1 MARGQ
6 DYYADHTKP
15 VDLTALQRTAQ
26 LSQLEWEEALDYSA
40 QVLSNLCHYKS
51 FGATKFIPRC
61 PPSTFHAL
69 LSASQQPS
77 KAAALWELVKDD
89 MYSLQPVP
97 LLDIG
102 KPSAGHLS
110 NYYPNSQHISD
121 LEINLVQA
129 VCDAH
134 QLSTLN
140 TRLVLFPTLLVPR
153 RKLRGGLLLFS
164 FSPGLVKH
172 SPTEFSL
179 LIASVTDTL
188 SPDLFPSSPLKSTSQ
203 PPLTIHLKPSDFSRP
218 LNQVCAALAEAKK
231 HCGSEIR
238 AQMIDE
244 YIKCF
249 KEGDMGAH
257 KAASKLW
264 VKDVSPVVESYLGH
278 IEAYV
283 DPFALRAEWE
293 GFTAIVNKDLS
304 LKFEQLVNRAEHLVQ
319 CLPWGKPFEVDVF
332 RRPDFTALEILNFAT
347 GGIPAGINIPNYFD
361 VRESTGFK
369 NVSLENCT
377 PNGILGPSISRSL
390 IMNSWDTV
398 VVNFCR
404 RTRMAPSISIPKRR
418 SILCE
423 IFLFFVY
430 SVPDLDRC
438 LFWKPVESWYKP
450 GETYGSKFGVVASSM
465 EECRAEAVALYLCS
479 NIEILK
485 IFGYEEPHDIE
496 TIQYMTFLL
505 MARAGVRAL
514 EWYDPKTQKHGQAHM
529 QARLGITKWMIDHG
543 LAQLEEVRAPETG
556 TLEDA
561 YIRVNKQMVL
571 EKGKEIIGKLL
582 IEMQIRKSIADGK
595 GAESK
600 LTSILSQFYNELT
613 TPPSQ
618 WEGELRDLVIRKK
631 QARKIFVQ
639 PNTILVP
646 SVDARSTPSNND
658 CDQVHLI
665 DYPTT
670 NIGVIESFLNRNI

>member
-1 MARGQ
+1 MNQWTPKAEQIYDLILSLFGSA
-6 DYYADHTKP
+6 ADPNKP
-15 VDLTALQRTAQ
+15 VDFTALQQTAQ

-40 QVLSNLCHYKS
+40 QVLSNLCNYKS

-69 LSASQQPS
+69 VSASQQPA

-89 MYSLQPVP
+89 MYSLEPVP

-140 TRLVLFPTLLVPR
+140 TRLV
-153 RKLRGGLLLFS
+153 
-164 FSPGLVKH
+164 KH

-188 SPDLFPSSPLKSTSQ
+188 SPDVFPSSPLKSTSQ
-203 PPLTIHLKPSDFSRP
+203 PQLTIHLKPSDFSKP
-218 LNQVCAALAEAKK
+218 LNQVCAALVEAKK
-231 HCGSEIR
+231 HSGSEIR

-319 CLPWGKPFEVDVF
+319 SLPWGKPFEVDVF

-369 NVSLENCT
+369 NVSLVN
-377 PNGILGPSISRSL
+377 ILSAKAPDEEITFIHPSERELYSQ
-390 IMNSWDTV
+390 WDTRTFDLQV
-398 VVNFCR
+398 ANHELLGHGSGKLLQENKDGSFNFD
-404 RTRMAPSISIPKRR
+404 PKTT
-418 SILCE
+418 INPLTG
-423 IFLFFVY
+423 
-430 SVPDLDRC
+430 
-438 LFWKPVESWYKP
+438 KPVESWYKP

-485 IFGYEEPHDIE
+485 IFGYEDPHDIE

-582 IEMQIRKSIADGK
+582 VEMQIRKSIADGK
-595 GAESK
+595 GAEK
-600 LTSILSQFYNELT
+600 FYNELT

-618 WEGELRDLVIRKK
+618 VWEGELRDLVIRKK

-639 PNTILVP
+639 PNTVLVP
-646 SVDARSTPSNND
+646 SVDAGSAPSTNHD
-658 CDQVHLI
+658 GDQVHLI

-670 NIGVIESFLNRNI
+670 NIGVIESFLNRNV

>member
-1 MARGQ
+1 MNQWTPKAEQIYDLILSLFGSA
-6 DYYADHTKP
+6 ADPSKP
-15 VDLTALQRTAQ
+15 VDFTALQQTAQ

-40 QVLSNLCHYKS
+40 QVLSNLCNYKS

-69 LSASQQPS
+69 VSASQQPA

-89 MYSLQPVP
+89 MYSLEPVP

-110 NYYPNSQHISD
+110 NYYPNSQDISD

-140 TRLVLFPTLLVPR
+140 TRLV
-153 RKLRGGLLLFS
+153 
-164 FSPGLVKH
+164 KH

-188 SPDLFPSSPLKSTSQ
+188 SPDVFPSSPLKSTSQ
-203 PPLTIHLKPSDFSRP
+203 PQLTIHLKPSDFSKP
-218 LNQVCAALAEAKK
+218 LNQVCAALVEAKK
-231 HCGSEIR
+231 HSGSEIR

-319 CLPWGKPFEVDVF
+319 SLPWGKPFEVDVF

-369 NVSLENCT
+369 NVSLVN
-377 PNGILGPSISRSL
+377 ILSAKAPDEEITFIHPSERELYSQ
-390 IMNSWDTV
+390 WDTRTFDLQV
-398 VVNFCR
+398 ANHELLGHGSGKLLQENKDGSFNFD
-404 RTRMAPSISIPKRR
+404 PKTT
-418 SILCE
+418 INPLTG
-423 IFLFFVY
+423 
-430 SVPDLDRC
+430 
-438 LFWKPVESWYKP
+438 KPVESWYKP

-485 IFGYEEPHDIE
+485 IFGYEDPHDIE

-582 IEMQIRKSIADGK
+582 VEMQIRKSIADGK
-595 GAESK
+595 GAEK
-600 LTSILSQFYNELT
+600 FYNELT

-618 WEGELRDLVIRKK
+618 VWEGELRDLVIRKK

-646 SVDARSTPSNND
+646 SVDAGSAPSTNHD
-658 CDQVHLI
+658 GDQVHLI

-670 NIGVIESFLNRNI
+670 NIGVIESFLNRNV

>member
-1 MARGQ
+1 MNQWTPKAEQIYDLILSLFGSA
-6 DYYADHTKP
+6 ADPSKP
-15 VDLTALQRTAQ
+15 VDFTALQQTAQ

-40 QVLSNLCHYKS
+40 QVLSNLCNYKS

-69 LSASQQPS
+69 VSASQQPA
-77 KAAALWELVKDD
+77 KAAALWELVKHD
-89 MYSLQPVP
+89 MYSLEPVP

-110 NYYPNSQHISD
+110 NYYPNSQDISD

-140 TRLVLFPTLLVPR
+140 TRLV
-153 RKLRGGLLLFS
+153 
-164 FSPGLVKH
+164 KH

-188 SPDLFPSSPLKSTSQ
+188 SPDVFPSSPLKSTSQ
-203 PPLTIHLKPSDFSRP
+203 PQLTIHLKPSDFSKP
-218 LNQVCAALAEAKK
+218 LNQVCAALVEAKK
-231 HCGSEIR
+231 HSGSEIR

-319 CLPWGKPFEVDVF
+319 SLPWGKPFEVDVF

-369 NVSLENCT
+369 NVSLVN
-377 PNGILGPSISRSL
+377 ILSAKAPDEEITFIHPSERELYSQ
-390 IMNSWDTV
+390 WDTRTFDLQV
-398 VVNFCR
+398 ANHELLGHGSGKLLQENKDGSFNFD
-404 RTRMAPSISIPKRR
+404 PKTT
-418 SILCE
+418 INPLTG
-423 IFLFFVY
+423 
-430 SVPDLDRC
+430 
-438 LFWKPVESWYKP
+438 KPVESWYKP

-485 IFGYEEPHDIE
+485 IFGYEDPHDIE

-582 IEMQIRKSIADGK
+582 VEMQIRKSIADGK
-595 GAESK
+595 GAEK
-600 LTSILSQFYNELT
+600 FYNELT

-618 WEGELRDLVIRKK
+618 VWEGELRDLVIRKK

-646 SVDARSTPSNND
+646 SIDAGSAPSTNHD
-658 CDQVHLI
+658 GDQVHLI

-670 NIGVIESFLNRNI
+670 NIGVIESFLNRNV

>member
-1 MARGQ
+1 MNQWTPKAEQIYDLILSLFGSA
-6 DYYADHTKP
+6 ADPSKP
-15 VDLTALQRTAQ
+15 VDFTALQQTAQ

-40 QVLSNLCHYKS
+40 QVLSNLCNYKS

-69 LSASQQPS
+69 VSASQQPA

-89 MYSLQPVP
+89 MYSLEPVP

-110 NYYPNSQHISD
+110 NYYPNSQDISD

-140 TRLVLFPTLLVPR
+140 TRLV
-153 RKLRGGLLLFS
+153 
-164 FSPGLVKH
+164 KH

-188 SPDLFPSSPLKSTSQ
+188 SPDVFPSSPLKSTSQ
-203 PPLTIHLKPSDFSRP
+203 PQLTIHLKPSDFSKP
-218 LNQVCAALAEAKK
+218 LNQVCAALVEAKK
-231 HCGSEIR
+231 HSGSEIR

-369 NVSLENCT
+369 NVSLVN
-377 PNGILGPSISRSL
+377 ILSAKAPDEEITFIHPSERELYSQ
-390 IMNSWDTV
+390 WDTRTFDLQV
-398 VVNFCR
+398 ANHELLGHGSGKLLQENKDGSFNFD
-404 RTRMAPSISIPKRR
+404 PKTT
-418 SILCE
+418 INPLTG
-423 IFLFFVY
+423 
-430 SVPDLDRC
+430 
-438 LFWKPVESWYKP
+438 KPVESWYKP

-485 IFGYEEPHDIE
+485 IFGYEDPHDIE

-582 IEMQIRKSIADGK
+582 VEMQIRKSIADGK
-595 GAESK
+595 GAEK
-600 LTSILSQFYNELT
+600 FYNELT

-618 WEGELRDLVIRKK
+618 VWEGELRDLVIRKK

-639 PNTILVP
+639 PNTVLVP
-646 SVDARSTPSNND
+646 SVDAGSAPSTNHD
-658 CDQVHLI
+658 GDQVHLI

-670 NIGVIESFLNRNI
+670 NIGVIESFLNRNV

>member
-1 MARGQ
+1 MNQWTPKAEQIYDLILSLFGSA
-6 DYYADHTKP
+6 ADPSKP
-15 VDLTALQRTAQ
+15 VDFTALQQTAQ

-40 QVLSNLCHYKS
+40 QVLSNLCNYKS

-69 LSASQQPS
+69 VSASQQPA

-89 MYSLQPVP
+89 MYSLEPVP

-110 NYYPNSQHISD
+110 NYYPNSQDISD

-140 TRLVLFPTLLVPR
+140 TRLV
-153 RKLRGGLLLFS
+153 
-164 FSPGLVKH
+164 KH

-188 SPDLFPSSPLKSTSQ
+188 SPDVFPSSPLKSTSQ
-203 PPLTIHLKPSDFSRP
+203 PQLTIHLKPSDFSKP
-218 LNQVCAALAEAKK
+218 LNQVCAALVEAKK
-231 HCGSEIR
+231 HSGSEIR

-369 NVSLENCT
+369 NVSLVN
-377 PNGILGPSISRSL
+377 ILSAKAPDEEITFIHPSERELYSQ
-390 IMNSWDTV
+390 WDTRTFDLQV
-398 VVNFCR
+398 ANHELLGHGSGKLLQENKDGSFNFD
-404 RTRMAPSISIPKRR
+404 PKTT
-418 SILCE
+418 INPLTG
-423 IFLFFVY
+423 
-430 SVPDLDRC
+430 
-438 LFWKPVESWYKP
+438 KPVESWYKP

-485 IFGYEEPHDIE
+485 IFGYEDPHDIE

-529 QARLGITKWMIDHG
+529 QARLGITKWMINHG

-582 IEMQIRKSIADGK
+582 VEMQIRKSIADGK
-595 GAESK
+595 GAEK
-600 LTSILSQFYNELT
+600 FYNELT

-618 WEGELRDLVIRKK
+618 VWEGELRDLVIRKK

-639 PNTILVP
+639 PNTVLVP
-646 SVDARSTPSNND
+646 SVDAGSAPSTNHD
-658 CDQVHLI
+658 GDQVHLI

-670 NIGVIESFLNRNI
+670 NIGVIESFLNRNV

>member
-1 MARGQ
+1 MNQWTPKAEQIYDLILSLFGSA
-6 DYYADHTKP
+6 ADPSKP
-15 VDLTALQRTAQ
+15 VDFTALQQTAQ

-40 QVLSNLCHYKS
+40 QVLSNLCNYKS

-69 LSASQQPS
+69 VSASQQPA

-89 MYSLQPVP
+89 MYSLEPVP

-110 NYYPNSQHISD
+110 NYYPNSQDISD

-140 TRLVLFPTLLVPR
+140 TRLV
-153 RKLRGGLLLFS
+153 
-164 FSPGLVKH
+164 KH

-188 SPDLFPSSPLKSTSQ
+188 SPDVFPSSPLKSTSQ
-203 PPLTIHLKPSDFSRP
+203 PQLTIHLKPSDFSKP
-218 LNQVCAALAEAKK
+218 LNQVCAALVEAKK
-231 HCGSEIR
+231 HSGSEIR

-319 CLPWGKPFEVDVF
+319 SLPWGKPFEVDVF

-369 NVSLENCT
+369 NVSLVN
-377 PNGILGPSISRSL
+377 ILSAKAPDEEITFIHPSERELYSQ
-390 IMNSWDTV
+390 WDTRTFDLQV
-398 VVNFCR
+398 ANHELLGHGSGKLLQENKDGSFNFD
-404 RTRMAPSISIPKRR
+404 PKTT
-418 SILCE
+418 INPLTG
-423 IFLFFVY
+423 
-430 SVPDLDRC
+430 
-438 LFWKPVESWYKP
+438 KPVESWYKP

-485 IFGYEEPHDIE
+485 IFGYEDPHDIE

-582 IEMQIRKSIADGK
+582 VEMQIRKSIADGK
-595 GAESK
+595 GAEK
-600 LTSILSQFYNELT
+600 FYNELT

-618 WEGELRDLVIRKK
+618 VWEGELRDLVIRKK

-639 PNTILVP
+639 PNTVLVP
-646 SVDARSTPSNND
+646 SVDAGSAPSTNHD
-658 CDQVHLI
+658 GDQVHLI

-670 NIGVIESFLNRNI
+670 NIGVIESFLNRNV

>member
-1 MARGQ
+1 MNQWTPKAEQIYDLILSLFGSA
-6 DYYADHTKP
+6 ADPSKP
-15 VDLTALQRTAQ
+15 VDFTALQQTAQ

-40 QVLSNLCHYKS
+40 QVLSNLCNYKS

-69 LSASQQPS
+69 VSASQQPA

-89 MYSLQPVP
+89 MYSLEPVP

-140 TRLVLFPTLLVPR
+140 TRLV
-153 RKLRGGLLLFS
+153 
-164 FSPGLVKH
+164 KH

-188 SPDLFPSSPLKSTSQ
+188 SPDVFPSSPLKSTSQ
-203 PPLTIHLKPSDFSRP
+203 PQLTIHLKPSDFSKP

-231 HCGSEIR
+231 HSGSEIR

-369 NVSLENCT
+369 NVSLVN
-377 PNGILGPSISRSL
+377 ILSAKAPDEEITFIHPSERELYSQ
-390 IMNSWDTV
+390 WDTRTFDLQV
-398 VVNFCR
+398 ANHELLGHGSGKLLQENKDGSFNFD
-404 RTRMAPSISIPKRR
+404 PKTT
-418 SILCE
+418 INPLTG
-423 IFLFFVY
+423 
-430 SVPDLDRC
+430 
-438 LFWKPVESWYKP
+438 KPVESWYKP

-485 IFGYEEPHDIE
+485 IFGYEDPHDIE

-582 IEMQIRKSIADGK
+582 VEMQIRKSIADGK
-595 GAESK
+595 GAEK
-600 LTSILSQFYNELT
+600 FYNELT

-618 WEGELRDLVIRKK
+618 VWEGELRDLVIRKK

-646 SVDARSTPSNND
+646 SVDAGSTPSTNHD
-658 CDQVHLI
+658 GDQVHLI

-670 NIGVIESFLNRNI
+670 NIGVIESFLNRNV